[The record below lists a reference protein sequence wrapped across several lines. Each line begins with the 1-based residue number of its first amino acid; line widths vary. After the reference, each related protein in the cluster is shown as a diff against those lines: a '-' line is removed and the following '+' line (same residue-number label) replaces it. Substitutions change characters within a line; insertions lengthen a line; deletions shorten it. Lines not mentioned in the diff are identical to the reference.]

1 MITTA
6 AGTFVARLR
15 ELLPQRLG
23 EAVATLAALPPGG
36 NNTLWKAVT
45 GRGRSFLIKRYAA
58 RPGDDRERLGREIG
72 ALGFLWGQG
81 VRCIPEPAFA
91 VPELGVGVFAFVEG
105 APVRLG
111 EVTAADVSAAAD
123 FLVLLRRLAGQPE
136 AAALPPAS
144 EAVFA
149 PAGYREVIERR
160 REGLLAVASRAE
172 EGLERFLRQDLAG
185 LLEEAAGFA
194 RAEAGRRGVPWEEGL
209 DQAWRT
215 LSPSDFGF
223 HNALRRPDG
232 TLVFVD
238 FEYFGWDDPAKAVAD
253 FLHHPAARVPPLLRA
268 PFVEAVVRG
277 FPKGTAV
284 ADRLAV
290 VYPLTGVNWCLIAL
304 NPFLRREDGEPAAA
318 DLCRDRLAA
327 ARERASR
334 LRQELGSRAFP
345 LRGGL

>member
-1 MITTA
+1 MIATA
-6 AGTFVARLR
+6 TGIFEARLR
-15 ELLPQRLG
+15 EVLTRRLG
-23 EAVATLAALPPGG
+23 EDVATLVALPPGG
-36 NNTLWKAVT
+36 NNSLWKAVT
-45 GRGRSFLIKRYAA
+45 TSGRPLLVKRYAVRA
-58 RPGDDRERLGREIG
+58 GDNRDRLGSELG
-72 ALGFLWGQG
+72 ALGFLWRAG
-81 VRCIPEPAFA
+81 VRCIPEPLFGE
-91 VPELGVGVFAFVEG
+91 PDERVGVFALVEG
-105 APVRLG
+105 APVRRD
-111 EVTAADVSAAAD
+111 EVCPADVSAAAD
-123 FLVLLRRLAGQPE
+123 FLVLLQRLTGRPE
-136 AAALPPAS
+136 ASALPQAS
-144 EAVFA
+144 EAIFA

-160 REGLLAVASRAE
+160 RAALAAVGCRAE
-172 EGLERFLRQDLAG
+172 EGLARFLREDFARLHD
-185 LLEEAAGFA
+185 EAERFA
-194 RAEAGRRGVPWEEGL
+194 RAEACRRGVPWEGEL

-253 FLHHPAARVPPLLRA
+253 FLHHPAARVPPLLRV

-277 FPKGTAV
+277 FPKGAAV